1 MSSRISSALVALCLV
16 LVSAC
21 GGGASYA
28 RMSSPG
34 DDSYRRLSSRS
45 DTETEDTGGESRV
58 IDFSGGGLASGT
70 VSTPQSTGGD
80 APPRLE
86 TEGPAGLLAMRERAE
101 DARSDARDTSGPLLV
116 YTATYFMAVFEVQA
130 TQDALVARAQSMGGV
145 LTHRGDD
152 RLVLRVPAGRFEEFL
167 SGVGE
172 LGDVLHRDVTAE
184 DVGEEFRD
192 VTLRIRNLDVV
203 RQRLEALLA
212 QANTVEA
219 ALSVQRELERVTT
232 ELESLR
238 GRQRY
243 LADRVALS
251 TITFAFR
258 SQPRETL
265 ERTTFRLPFP
275 WLDSLGLSSL
285 LEVQ

>member
-1 MSSRISSALVALCLV
+1 MSHRQSSVWIAVCVALS
-16 LVSAC
+16 SAC
-21 GGGASYA
+21 GGAGARYTRADASEGAWEGELLNA
-28 RMSSPG
+28 RRTSDIEYSRAERSP
-34 DDSYRRLSSRS
+34 SEPL
-45 DTETEDTGGESRV
+45 
-58 IDFSGGGLASGT
+58 SGGGET
-70 VSTPQSTGGD
+70 
-80 APPRLE
+80 RLE
-86 TEGPAGLLAMRERAE
+86 LDASGPAGLLAMRERSE
-101 DARSDARDTSGPLLV
+101 EARSDARDVSGPLLV
-116 YTATYFMAVFEVQA
+116 YTATLFLAVFEVQA
-130 TQDALVARAQSMGGV
+130 TQDALVERARTFGGV
-145 LTHRGDD
+145 MTHRGDD
-152 RLVLRVPAGRFEEFL
+152 RLVVRIPAGRFEEYL
-167 SGVGE
+167 AGVGE
-172 LGDVLHRDVTAE
+172 LGDVLHREVTAE

-192 VTLRIRNLDVV
+192 VSLRIRNLDVV
-203 RQRLEALLA
+203 RQRLEALLS

-258 SQPRETL
+258 AQPRETL

-285 LEVQ
+285 LEVH